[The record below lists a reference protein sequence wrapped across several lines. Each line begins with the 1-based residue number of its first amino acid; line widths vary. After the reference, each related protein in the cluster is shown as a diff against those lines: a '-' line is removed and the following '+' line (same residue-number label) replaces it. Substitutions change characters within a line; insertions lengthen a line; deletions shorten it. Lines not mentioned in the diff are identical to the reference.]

1 MISIVDDLILFNY
14 IDSGCFA
21 EIYLSKKQD
30 SNILL
35 ATKKISLK
43 YISVEPLFKTSLQNE
58 INFLKELNH
67 PNIIKLYEVKIK
79 PDYIYLIM
87 EYCNGGSLKKAL
99 NNYKAKYGKPF
110 SEEIVKYLMQQILLA
125 VDYLHSQGI
134 VHRDLK
140 LDNILLKYNN
150 NNNIGNINEIDE
162 LNIFQSEI
170 KIIDFNISTRAKKIT
185 QDDEILLNDDYE
197 DNNFNKKIDI
207 WYLGL
212 LCYEMLFGEKL
223 SGSENNN
230 GHIINQP
237 YVIIPQSISLEA
249 QTFLLSMLQTD
260 SKKRLSAKELLK
272 HNFLQKNESTNKLS
286 ELNIN
291 PDLSNLNNLNNLNNS
306 NSIIIDNKSNTAK
319 KLSKKNFGLSNTP
332 VNRNKYKTIIPEN
345 RLRFSAKLSKPN
357 HKKFQ
362 AYIYE
367 NSTNNSNNNNN
378 LIHNKTEPLIGPKLK
393 KESKIRNIINLKNN
407 NVIKNKPNNINNNR
421 INNKINTNKNN
432 NNNVSEHIC
441 KIINVGKNINNNQ
454 FKIIIDASI
463 KACLTLNGKIM
474 TATKAAN
481 DIKKLIGDNW
491 LVFISNINNKD
502 YDFCISAGK
511 KDDYVSFSLDD
522 KLFQIYKYN

>member
-1 MISIVDDLILFNY
+1 MISIVDDLILMSY

-185 QDDEILLNDDYE
+185 QNDEYKSVHYLDEDYSDDNDYKKVNYLDDYF
-197 DNNFNKKIDI
+197 D
-207 WYLGL
+207 
-212 LCYEMLFGEKL
+212 
-223 SGSENNN
+223 
-230 GHIINQP
+230 
-237 YVIIPQSISLEA
+237 
-249 QTFLLSMLQTD
+249 
-260 SKKRLSAKELLK
+260 
-272 HNFLQKNESTNKLS
+272 
-286 ELNIN
+286 
-291 PDLSNLNNLNNLNNS
+291 
-306 NSIIIDNKSNTAK
+306 
-319 KLSKKNFGLSNTP
+319 
-332 VNRNKYKTIIPEN
+332 
-345 RLRFSAKLSKPN
+345 
-357 HKKFQ
+357 
-362 AYIYE
+362 
-367 NSTNNSNNNNN
+367 
-378 LIHNKTEPLIGPKLK
+378 
-393 KESKIRNIINLKNN
+393 
-407 NVIKNKPNNINNNR
+407 
-421 INNKINTNKNN
+421 
-432 NNNVSEHIC
+432 
-441 KIINVGKNINNNQ
+441 
-454 FKIIIDASI
+454 
-463 KACLTLNGKIM
+463 
-474 TATKAAN
+474 
-481 DIKKLIGDNW
+481 
-491 LVFISNINNKD
+491 
-502 YDFCISAGK
+502 
-511 KDDYVSFSLDD
+511 
-522 KLFQIYKYN
+522 IYKQ

>member
-1 MISIVDDLILFNY
+1 M
-14 IDSGCFA
+14 
-21 EIYLSKKQD
+21 
-30 SNILL
+30 
-35 ATKKISLK
+35 
-43 YISVEPLFKTSLQNE
+43 
-58 INFLKELNH
+58 
-67 PNIIKLYEVKIK
+67 
-79 PDYIYLIM
+79 
-87 EYCNGGSLKKAL
+87 
-99 NNYKAKYGKPF
+99 
-110 SEEIVKYLMQQILLA
+110 
-125 VDYLHSQGI
+125 
-134 VHRDLK
+134 
-140 LDNILLKYNN
+140 
-150 NNNIGNINEIDE
+150 
-162 LNIFQSEI
+162 
-170 KIIDFNISTRAKKIT
+170 
-185 QDDEILLNDDYE
+185 
-197 DNNFNKKIDI
+197 
-207 WYLGL
+207 
-212 LCYEMLFGEKL
+212 
-223 SGSENNN
+223 
-230 GHIINQP
+230 
-237 YVIIPQSISLEA
+237 
-249 QTFLLSMLQTD
+249 
-260 SKKRLSAKELLK
+260 
-272 HNFLQKNESTNKLS
+272 QKNESTNKLS

-357 HKKFQ
+357 HKKLQ
-362 AYIYE
+362 TYIYE

-432 NNNVSEHIC
+432 ANNVSEHIC